1 MGRGNVDFFGLRF
14 HAVVCNLL
22 IINVSKNGAWP
33 RPAGATVVM
42 LGFLYRCLTKTPFYD
57 PVGFAPGGRASL
69 ALPRA
74 ILRVATEKAGAGMHR
89 LGFFRPRRLYGN
101 GIPDGALTKKARC
114 LSTAS
119 FLLTRDSVGIRTQD
133 PQLRRLLL
141 YPAELPNHPA
151 YSAGKKAAPAN
162 RTANIG
168 IFYYLAMFFLRKVSF
183 GCKIAIIFAGN
194 TEF

>member
-1 MGRGNVDFFGLRF
+1 MFNKNAFLQSGWIRSRWSRIPDPATGNLTSGGGESWRRY
-14 HAVVCNLL
+14 AP
-22 IINVSKNGAWP
+22 AW
-33 RPAGATVVM
+33 
-42 LGFLYRCLTKTPFYD
+42 L
-57 PVGFAPGGRASL
+57 
-69 ALPRA
+69 
-74 ILRVATEKAGAGMHR
+74 
-89 LGFFRPRRLYGN
+89 FRSRRLYGN

>member
-1 MGRGNVDFFGLRF
+1 MAASRRGYCCAASFPVPMFN
-14 HAVVCNLL
+14 
-22 IINVSKNGAWP
+22 K
-33 RPAGATVVM
+33 
-42 LGFLYRCLTKTPFYD
+42 CLTKTHFPWFGWIRSRVVAHPLPCHGQSYEWRRRKLA
-57 PVGFAPGGRASL
+57 PVCTGL
-69 ALPRA
+69 AFLTP
-74 ILRVATEKAGAGMHR
+74 K
-89 LGFFRPRRLYGN
+89 PLYGN

-151 YSAGKKAAPAN
+151 YSAGKKDAPAN

-168 IFYYLAMFFLRKVSF
+168 IFYYLAMLFLRKVSF
-183 GCKIAIIFAGN
+183 GRKIAIIFAGN
-194 TEF
+194 AEF

>member
-1 MGRGNVDFFGLRF
+1 M
-14 HAVVCNLL
+14 
-22 IINVSKNGAWP
+22 
-33 RPAGATVVM
+33 
-42 LGFLYRCLTKTPFYD
+42 
-57 PVGFAPGGRASL
+57 VGFAPGWSRIPG
-69 ALPRA
+69 P
-74 ILRVATEKAGAGMHR
+74 ATGNLTSGDGESWRRYAPAW
-89 LGFFRPRRLYGN
+89 FFRSRRLYGN

-141 YPAELPNHPA
+141 YPAELPNHPV
-151 YSAGKKAAPAN
+151 YSAGKKRPRRQN

-168 IFYYLAMFFLRKVSF
+168 IFYYLAMLFLRKVSF

>member
-1 MGRGNVDFFGLRF
+1 MAASRRGYCCAASFPVPMFN
-14 HAVVCNLL
+14 
-22 IINVSKNGAWP
+22 K
-33 RPAGATVVM
+33 
-42 LGFLYRCLTKTPFYD
+42 CLTKTPFYD
-57 PVGFAPGGRASL
+57 SVGFAPCRSRIPCPATGNLTGGDGESWRRYAPAWL
-69 ALPRA
+69 
-74 ILRVATEKAGAGMHR
+74 
-89 LGFFRPRRLYGN
+89 FRSRRLYGN

-151 YSAGKKAAPAN
+151 YSAGKKGRAGESDCKYRYFLLFGN
-162 RTANIG
+162 V
-168 IFYYLAMFFLRKVSF
+168 FLRKVSF
-183 GCKIAIIFAGN
+183 GRKIAIIFAGN

>member
-1 MGRGNVDFFGLRF
+1 MIRLDSLPVVAHPLPCHGQSYERHRRKLAPVCTGLAF
-14 HAVVCNLL
+14 SA
-22 IINVSKNGAWP
+22 
-33 RPAGATVVM
+33 
-42 LGFLYRCLTKTPFYD
+42 KTP
-57 PVGFAPGGRASL
+57 
-69 ALPRA
+69 
-74 ILRVATEKAGAGMHR
+74 LREWDSR
-89 LGFFRPRRLYGN
+89 
-101 GIPDGALTKKARC
+101 GALTKKARC

-168 IFYYLAMFFLRKVSF
+168 IFYYLAMIFLRKVSF
-183 GCKIAIIFAGN
+183 GRKIAIIFAGN

>member
-1 MGRGNVDFFGLRF
+1 MAASRRGYCCAASFPVPMFN
-14 HAVVCNLL
+14 
-22 IINVSKNGAWP
+22 K
-33 RPAGATVVM
+33 
-42 LGFLYRCLTKTPFYD
+42 CLTKTHFPWFGWIRSRWSRI
-57 PVGFAPGGRASL
+57 PCPATGNLTSGGGESWRRCAPAWL
-69 ALPRA
+69 
-74 ILRVATEKAGAGMHR
+74 
-89 LGFFRPRRLYGN
+89 FRPRRLYGN